1 MAIKFDALKIFS
13 EKKQLEIFILGI
25 YSGMPLY
32 VIYSTLAAWLKTE
45 NISLEIITSIAI
57 ARIFYSLKL
66 FWAPFVD
73 HVQLPYIHYI
83 GLRKSWMIFMIC
95 LITIVMFSYSY
106 LEPTHSMTSIFIL
119 TLLLGFASATLDVV
133 IDAYRIDTV
142 EKSKL
147 AAAAAS
153 AVFGYRI
160 GGLIAGAGAFYIA
173 HNYGWHCV
181 FYFISVLY
189 LLGIFFVLSLKE
201 QGRNKPRIAIDIKT
215 WKRIVIEP
223 FIDFFQRK
231 YSFTILLAIIFYKL
245 GDAMLGVVATPF
257 YMKLNFSL
265 QEIAKIVKIY
275 GFGATIFG
283 AYLGGIIMYKYGN
296 IRGLIICGIAQS
308 ITNLAFVWLN
318 YQGHD
323 LNALTITITVEN
335 IASGMGDAAL
345 IGYLSYLCNKHF
357 SATQY
362 AMLSS
367 SSGLFSHSIVAFGG
381 KIVQTI
387 GWDLYFIMTSILA
400 CPGLLLLLL
409 LHSKSK

>member
-1 MAIKFDALKIFS
+1 MTIKFDVLKIFS

-57 ARIFYSLKL
+57 ARVFYSLKL

-73 HVQLPYIHYI
+73 HVQLPYIHNI
-83 GLRKSWMIFMIC
+83 GLRKSWMILMIC
-95 LITIVMFSYSY
+95 LIAIVMFSYSY
-106 LEPTHSMTSIFIL
+106 LDPKDSMTPIFIL

-142 EKSKL
+142 EESKL

-173 HNYGWHCV
+173 HNYGWHHV
-181 FYFISVLY
+181 FCLISALY
-189 LLGIFFVLSLKE
+189 LLGIFFVFSLKE
-201 QGRNKPRIAIDIKT
+201 RKRRKHKIAIDIKT
-215 WKRIVIEP
+215 WKKIVIEP

-335 IASGMGDAAL
+335 IASGMGDAAI